1 MKKSKFNNRLKK
13 DDKCRSVSIVSKKNP
28 SHTKS
33 SIFQAQ
39 NDDVALTRRLNRHVA
54 CMPHLNALDSE

>member
-1 MKKSKFNNRLKK
+1 MKKYKFNNRSKK

-54 CMPHLNALDSE
+54 